1 MQIKL
6 KKFASSQADGDP
18 RMGKGDGRAS
28 IAETAE
34 TPVARVAQRD
44 RRTSLRSRVGG
55 RCHGT
60 RRFTKHHLQVRP
72 SRDQRRRRGTR
83 TALAKHWML
92 SGLLLGLG
100 FVALLVSV
108 QNFRK

>member
-1 MQIKL
+1 
-6 KKFASSQADGDP
+6 
-18 RMGKGDGRAS
+18 MGKGDGRAS

-60 RRFTKHHLQVRP
+60 RRFTSIICKFVQAEISDAGEVHA
-72 SRDQRRRRGTR
+72 QRSLNT
-83 TALAKHWML
+83 
-92 SGLLLGLG
+92 
-100 FVALLVSV
+100 VC
-108 QNFRK
+108 